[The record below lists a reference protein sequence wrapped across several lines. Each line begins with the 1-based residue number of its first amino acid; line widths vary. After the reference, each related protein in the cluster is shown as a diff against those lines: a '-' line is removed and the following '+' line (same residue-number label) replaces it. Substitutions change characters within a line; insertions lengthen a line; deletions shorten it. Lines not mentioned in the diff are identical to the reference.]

1 MSDKKLLVIG
11 AGPGGYTAAFYAAD
25 RGMDVTLV
33 DADHTLG
40 GVCLQRG
47 CIPSK
52 ALLHTAQ
59 LLSETREAELMGLGF
74 GSPNIDLDRLRQWK
88 NDVVRKMTSGLEQL
102 CKQRGVKFLGGTA
115 SFINSQTA
123 DITGHGTVTFD
134 HALIATGSRPIC
146 PESFQGISSRVMD
159 STAALDL
166 EDIPERLLIVGGGYI
181 GLEMG
186 TFYAAVGSRVSVV
199 EMTDGLLPGADRDL
213 VRVLQVRLKKAFE
226 DIHLKTR
233 VDSIKTSGERLSVQ
247 WSTGEEPES
256 QEFDRVLIAVGRRPN
271 TENLELQNT
280 SVELD
285 EQGFLKVDSQWRTG
299 DAHISAI
306 GDVIGGSM
314 LAHKASHEGIR
325 AVDNLLEPGSGKK
338 LGSIPAIVFTD
349 PEIAWCG
356 LTETEAKSRG
366 MEVSVAKFPW
376 GASGRA
382 TTLGRNDG
390 QTKLI
395 LEPQSGKV
403 LGMGLVGYGA
413 GELISEGVLAVDH
426 GLTAEALAKCMHPH
440 PTLSETLMEA
450 AEVFEGFPTHIFK
463 RRR

>member
-59 LLSETREAELMGLGF
+59 LLSETRDAEAMGLDF
-74 GSPNIDLDRLRQWK
+74 GSPKIDLDRLRHWK
-88 NDVVRKMTSGLEQL
+88 NGVIRKMTGGLEKL
-102 CKQRGVKFLGGTA
+102 CKQRGVKFLGGMA
-115 SFINSQTA
+115 SFKNSQSA
-123 DITGHGTVTFD
+123 DIIGNGTVAFD

-186 TFYAAVGSRVSVV
+186 TFYAALGSRVSVV

-213 VRVLQVRLKKAFE
+213 VRVLQVRLKKEFE
-226 DIHLKTR
+226 EIHLNTR
-233 VDSIKTSGERLSVQ
+233 VDSIKENGNCLDVQ
-247 WSTGEEPES
+247 WSKADQTES
-256 QEFDRVLIAVGRRPN
+256 REFDRVLIAVGRRPN
-271 TENLELQNT
+271 TEKLELQNT
-280 SVELD
+280 SAETD
-285 EQGFLKVDSQWRTG
+285 GRGFLKVDSQWRTG
-299 DAHISAI
+299 DPNISAI

-325 AVDNLLEPGSGKK
+325 AVDNILEPGSGKT

-356 LTETEAKSRG
+356 LTETEAKARG
-366 MEVSVAKFPW
+366 VEVSLAKFPW

-390 QTKLI
+390 QTKLV
-395 LEPQSGKV
+395 LEPQTGKV
-403 LGMGLVGYGA
+403 LGMGIVGYGA

-426 GLTAEALAKCMHPH
+426 GLTAEALAASIHPH